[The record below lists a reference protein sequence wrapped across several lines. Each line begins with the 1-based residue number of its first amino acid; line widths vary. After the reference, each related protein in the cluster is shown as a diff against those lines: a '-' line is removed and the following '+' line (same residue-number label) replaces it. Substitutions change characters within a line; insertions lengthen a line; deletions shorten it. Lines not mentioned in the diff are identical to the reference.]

1 MDNEEKNLIYKGI
14 PLPKSVHSAESLKY
28 AEDFQVRDDDVFVV
42 TYPKSGTTW
51 MQEIVPV
58 ILSGGDLSPI
68 QTIPNWDRMP
78 WLEEKRALHLLDAR
92 PSPRGIVTHLPYQL
106 MPSSFSQ
113 SKAKVIYVTRNPK
126 DVLVSSFHFHGMATF
141 LEDPGT
147 FEEFMEKFLAGK
159 LLFGKWFDH
168 VKGWRSSELKERI
181 LYVTYEEMLEDLR
194 GAVVK
199 LSRFLGRPLS
209 EEAVDRI
216 VEKGGFES
224 MKNNAMSN
232 YSLVPGDVFNKE
244 KSEFLR
250 KGVSG
255 DWRNHF
261 SAANEERFNSVYREE
276 MKDTDLKFSWDEN

>member
-1 MDNEEKNLIYKGI
+1 
-14 PLPKSVHSAESLKY
+14 
-28 AEDFQVRDDDVFVV
+28 
-42 TYPKSGTTW
+42 
-51 MQEIVPV
+51 
-58 ILSGGDLSPI
+58 
-68 QTIPNWDRMP
+68 
-78 WLEEKRALHLLDAR
+78 
-92 PSPRGIVTHLPYQL
+92 
-106 MPSSFSQ
+106 
-113 SKAKVIYVTRNPK
+113 
-126 DVLVSSFHFHGMATF
+126 MATF

-159 LLFGKWFDH
+159 LLFGKWSDH

-276 MKDTDLKFSWDEN
+276 MKDADLKFSWDEN